1 MTRILLIANSTS
13 SIVAALSNSKDKPKK
28 QRWEP
33 TKFWVQVRVQVH
45 KIENYWFGSGS
56 VQVQK
61 GNKNTI

>member
-33 TKFWVQVRVQVH
+33 TKFWVQVH